1 MTTLKQIR
9 DNMTDDKKLLLDLN
23 LGIIKKIYGDNF
35 TSREITKL
43 SKEIM
48 EDMTGISFDNNFKF
62 TYKGLKKIVQFEV
75 IVHYDDNDTP
85 AYEVIEDV
93 THIHDNEDD
102 ACESNIVCFSS
113 IKSVI
118 DMFVTNT
125 LLYCKE

>member
-1 MTTLKQIR
+1 MATLQEFQKFQ
-9 DNMTDDKKLLLDLN
+9 DN
-23 LGIIKKIYGDNF
+23 KKILLELSLPVIKRMYGDNF
-35 TSREITKL
+35 DNRMITDL
-43 SKEIM
+43 SKELI
-48 EDMTGISFDNNFKF
+48 EDMTDISFDNNFKF
-62 TYKGLKKIVQFEV
+62 TYKGLKRIVQFEV

-102 ACESNIVCFSS
+102 ACESNIVCFGS

-125 LLYCKE
+125 LFYCKE

>member
-1 MTTLKQIR
+1 MTTLQELNKLQ
-9 DNMTDDKKLLLDLN
+9 DN
-23 LGIIKKIYGDNF
+23 KKILLELSLPVIKRMYGDNF
-35 TSREITKL
+35 DNRMITDL
-43 SKEIM
+43 SKEII
-48 EDMTGISFDNNFKF
+48 EDMTDISFDNNFKF
-62 TYKGLKKIVQFEV
+62 TYKGIKKVVQFEV
-75 IVHYDDNDTP
+75 IVHYDNDDTP

-125 LLYCKE
+125 LFYCKE

>member
-1 MTTLKQIR
+1 MTTLQEFQKFQ
-9 DNMTDDKKLLLDLN
+9 DN
-23 LGIIKKIYGDNF
+23 KKILLELSLPVIKRMYGDNF
-35 TSREITKL
+35 DNRMITDL
-43 SKEIM
+43 SKELI
-48 EDMTGISFDNNFKF
+48 EDITDISFDNNFKF
-62 TYKGLKKIVQFEV
+62 TYKGLKKVVQFEV

-102 ACESNIVCFSS
+102 ACESNIVCFGS

-125 LLYCKE
+125 LFYCKE